1 MLMPTETGTRARAIT
16 MDIFERFSRILDNYA
31 FHQVGCMFIA
41 TEQQYRDGEDEHQ
54 MHRRVGAQ
62 CEILKDREVEQC
74 FAALRLQEDEYGI
87 LGLRGG
93 WNEPDTYIAALAA
106 RVRDMGVE
114 II

>member
-1 MLMPTETGTRARAIT
+1 

-31 FHQVGCMFIA
+31 FPQVGCMFIA

-106 RVRDMGVE
+106 QVRDMGVE